1 MSTNHAAKYNGEKPK
16 PENVITILMYAIKN
30 RSLEVALKTLG

>member
-1 MSTNHAAKYNGEKPK
+1 MSTNHAAKYNGESQ
-16 PENVITILMYAIKN
+16 NQQRDNHSHVRHKN